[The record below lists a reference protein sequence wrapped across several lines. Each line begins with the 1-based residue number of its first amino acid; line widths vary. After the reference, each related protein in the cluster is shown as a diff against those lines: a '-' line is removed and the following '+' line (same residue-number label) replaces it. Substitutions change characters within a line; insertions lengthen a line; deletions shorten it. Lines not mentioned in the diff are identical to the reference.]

1 MRSIRWSVNTIGAA
15 LIGIGLASAL
25 QAQTTVHSFET
36 GAEGWAYASG
46 PGGTVAAST
55 IGATD
60 GTGSLQATI
69 QSGFHYIQD
78 GFNRFNTAMT
88 NDWDDLLPTGK
99 SISFDITLDQNS
111 DPTGGATFLQTRI
124 ALNGTDPDG
133 PGGIPN
139 FQESN
144 MTQPDL
150 DIPLTPGTYTAT
162 FDLDFWTQP
171 PTWDFQGF
179 AIALNTGGPLL
190 VYIDNVRVNPI
201 PEPSTLAVCGLGII
215 GLSAGR
221 MRRRR

>member
-1 MRSIRWSVNTIGAA
+1 
-15 LIGIGLASAL
+15 
-25 QAQTTVHSFET
+25 VHSFET

-46 PGGTVAAST
+46 PGGAVAAST

-69 QSGFHYIQD
+69 QTGFHYIQD
-78 GFNRFNTAMT
+78 GFDRFNTAMT

-99 SISFDITLDQNS
+99 SISFDITLDENS

-124 ALNGTDPDG
+124 ALNGDG
-133 PGGIPN
+133 A

-144 MTQPDL
+144 ATQPDL

-171 PTWDFQGF
+171 SPDWTFQGV

-190 VYIDNVRVNPI
+190 AYIDNVRVNPI
-201 PEPSTLAVCGLGII
+201 PEPSTLAVCGMGLAV
-215 GLSAGR
+215 LSAGR